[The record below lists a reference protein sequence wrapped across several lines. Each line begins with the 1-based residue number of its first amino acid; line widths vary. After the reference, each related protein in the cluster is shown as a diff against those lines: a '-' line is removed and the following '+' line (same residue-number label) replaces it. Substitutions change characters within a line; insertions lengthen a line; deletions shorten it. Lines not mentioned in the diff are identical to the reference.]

1 MINYDSSRNTI
12 IMQNLEEL
20 EVLVLVVLSFKLE
33 IFLKGKQKKQK
44 QGCDGLYY
52 YKALLYKAQALL
64 LLVSVYYERELLL
77 IFVLILLNIRIFM
90 FSEIT
95 FQLPLGITEDREIIS
110 KQVILVKNKK
120 FLSVL

>member
-12 IMQNLEEL
+12 IKQNLEEL
-20 EVLVLVVLSFKLE
+20 EVLVLMILSFKLN

-44 QGCDGLYY
+44 QGCGGLYY
-52 YKALLYKAQALL
+52 YKALLPLI
-64 LLVSVYYERELLL
+64 SVYYERELYLL

-95 FQLPLGITEDREIIS
+95 FQLPLGITEDREITS

>member
-1 MINYDSSRNTI
+1 M
-12 IMQNLEEL
+12 
-20 EVLVLVVLSFKLE
+20 
-33 IFLKGKQKKQK
+33 
-44 QGCDGLYY
+44 YY

-64 LLVSVYYERELLL
+64 LLDSVYYERELL

-110 KQVILVKNKK
+110 KQVILVKKKK